1 MHRLMVMLA
10 AVVLGSATPGGV
22 LAGGDRA
29 NAHSITQ
36 LILVFFSDVSRVLSP
51 KRVVAEGKDWKI
63 VKDAE
68 QQQNARRS
76 REELRREAYQRLQEQ
91 EREARTAREE
101 YRRETRNMLYER
113 HFGWR
118 QQAEEREARKAQEE
132 RLRAA
137 ERRVHEQEWEAQ
149 QAKEQ
154 YLHAARMARE
164 ERRRE
169 AEKARAGG

>member
-1 MHRLMVMLA
+1 MNRLLVMLV
-10 AVVLGSATPGGV
+10 AVGLGSATPAGV

-29 NAHSITQ
+29 SPQGITQ
-36 LILVFFSDVSRVLSP
+36 LILVFFSDVSRVLAP
-51 KRVVAEGKDWKI
+51 KRVVAEDKDWKI

-68 QQQNARRS
+68 QHHEARKS
-76 REELRREAYQRLQEQ
+76 REELRREAYRRLEEQ
-91 EREARTAREE
+91 EREARQARQE
-101 YRRETRNMLYER
+101 YRRETRTMLTER

-118 QQAEEREARKAQEE
+118 RQADDREARRAQEE

-137 ERRVHEQEWEAQ
+137 ERRMNEQEWEAK
-149 QAKEQ
+149 QAKEEYQ
-154 YLHAARMARE
+154 HAARLARE